1 MVNTDGR
8 TSWRERGKLK
18 TRRASVTMGDAEK
31 AYSKRFARWKII
43 IALLIVALIL
53 TIAIAAAI
61 GPVQISPLDVY
72 KIILQKI
79 PLVGGAIKVD
89 TSPINQEII
98 LLVRLPRVLAAALVG
113 VALSSSGAV
122 LQGLLRNP
130 IADPFIIGI
139 SAGASLGAA
148 VAMVT
153 GIGSSIFGLLYSVP
167 IAAFISAVGTVFLIY
182 NLSRIGGSMSMLTLL
197 LIGVAITSL
206 FSALVYLIMLITN
219 AQAQGILF
227 WMFGSLTMASWNYV
241 YMAFPFIIAGLAVIL
256 YFARDLNPIA
266 LGEEQA
272 HHLGVDTEMLK
283 KILLACVSL
292 VTAAAVSISGI
303 IGFIGLIIPH
313 IMRLLVGPDHRMLIP
328 SSALAGAI
336 VLILCD
342 TLARTVMS
350 PSEVPVGI
358 ITAILGCPFFI
369 YLLLRTRRGSWLSR
383 R

>member
-1 MVNTDGR
+1 LRLVSEGAI
-8 TSWRERGKLK
+8 E
-18 TRRASVTMGDAEK
+18 SVSKSGFGEK
-31 AYSKRFARWKII
+31 YFKRFNRWKITI
-43 IALLIVALIL
+43 IVLIVLLIL
-53 TIAIAAAI
+53 TVAVAAAI
-61 GPVQISPLDVY
+61 GPVQISPLEVY

-79 PLVGGAIKVD
+79 PLIGGSIQVD
-89 TSPINQEII
+89 SPPLTQEIV

-113 VALSSSGAV
+113 VALASSGSV

-139 SAGASLGAA
+139 SAGASLGASI
-148 VAMVT
+148 AMVT
-153 GIGSSIFGLLYSVP
+153 GIGASLLGILYSVP
-167 IAAFISAVGTVFLIY
+167 IAAFVSALGTVFLIY
-182 NLSRIGGSMSMLTLL
+182 SLSRVGGSVSMLTLL

-206 FSALVYLIMLITN
+206 FSALVYLIMLISN
-219 AQAQGILF
+219 AQAQGILY
-227 WMFGSLTMASWNYV
+227 WMFGSLTLAGWNYV
-241 YMAFPFIIAGLAVIL
+241 YMAFPFIIVGLGVIL

-272 HHLGVDTEMLK
+272 FHLGVDTEMLK
-283 KILLACVSL
+283 KILLACVAL

-342 TLARTVMS
+342 TLARTLIS
-350 PSEVPVGI
+350 PSEVPVGV

-369 YLLLRTRRGSWLSR
+369 YLLLRSRRGSWLR
-383 R
+383 RAMS

>member
-1 MVNTDGR
+1 M
-8 TSWRERGKLK
+8 K
-18 TRRASVTMGDAEK
+18 TMRASVNKGDAEE
-31 AYSKRFARWKII
+31 AYFKRFARWKII
-43 IALLIVALIL
+43 LALLILALIL
-53 TIAIAAAI
+53 TIAIATAI
-61 GPVQISPLDVY
+61 GPVQISPLEVY

-79 PLVGGAIKVD
+79 PLIGGAIKVD
-89 TSPINQEII
+89 ASPLNQEII
-98 LLVRLPRVLAAALVG
+98 LSVRLPRALAAALVG
-113 VALSSSGAV
+113 VALASSGAV

-139 SAGASLGAA
+139 SAGASLGASI
-148 VAMVT
+148 AMVT
-153 GIGSSIFGLLYSVP
+153 GIGASLFGLLYSVP
-167 IAAFISAVGTVFLIY
+167 IAAFVSAVGTVFLIY
-182 NLSRIGGSMSMLTLL
+182 NLSKIGGSMSMLTLL

-227 WMFGSLTMASWNYV
+227 WMFGSLTLASWNYV
-241 YMAFPFIIAGLAVIL
+241 YMALPFIIAGLGVIL

-283 KILLACVSL
+283 KILLTCVSL

-313 IMRLLVGPDHRMLIP
+313 IMRLLAGPDHRLLIP

-369 YLLLRTRRGSWLSR
+369 YLLLRTRRDSWLAR
-383 R
+383 AA

>member
-1 MVNTDGR
+1 VSKSGFEEKYLR
-8 TSWRERGKLK
+8 HFRKWKL
-18 TRRASVTMGDAEK
+18 TL
-31 AYSKRFARWKII
+31 F
-43 IALLIVALIL
+43 LLVLALIL
-53 TIAIAAAI
+53 TMIIAVAI
-61 GPVQISPLDVY
+61 GPVQISPLEVL
-72 KIILQKI
+72 KITFQKI
-79 PLVGGAIKVD
+79 PFIGNLIPAD
-89 TSPINQEII
+89 SSPLNQEII
-98 LLVRLPRVLAAALVG
+98 LFVRLPRVLAAALVG
-113 VALSSSGAV
+113 VALASSGTV

-139 SAGASLGAA
+139 SAGASLGAS
-148 VAMVT
+148 VALVS
-153 GIGSSIFGLLYSVP
+153 GIGASIFGLLYSVP
-167 IAAFISAVGTVFLIY
+167 IAAFISALGTVFLVY
-182 NLSRIGGSMSMLTLL
+182 SLSRIGGSTSMLTLL
-197 LIGVAITSL
+197 LIGVAVTTL
-206 FSALVYLIMLITN
+206 FSALVYLIMLVSN
-219 AQAQGILF
+219 EQSQGILF
-227 WMFGSLTMASWNYV
+227 WMFGSLTLAGWNYV
-241 YMAFPFIIAGLAVIL
+241 YMAFPFIIAGLGVLI

-283 KILLACVSL
+283 KILLAAVAL

-350 PSEVPVGI
+350 PTEVPVGI

-369 YLLLRTRRGSWLSR
+369 YLLLRSRRGSWLGR

>member
-1 MVNTDGR
+1 MNT
-8 TSWRERGKLK
+8 
-18 TRRASVTMGDAEK
+18 GDAEE
-31 AYSKRFARWKII
+31 AYFKRFARWKII
-43 IALLIVALIL
+43 LALLIVALIFI
-53 TIAIAAAI
+53 IAIAAAI
-61 GPVQISPLDVY
+61 GPVQISPLEVY
-72 KIILQKI
+72 KIILQKTPFI
-79 PLVGGAIKVD
+79 GDLIKSDASPL
-89 TSPINQEII
+89 NQEIV
-98 LLVRLPRVLAAALVG
+98 LLVRLPRVLEAALVG
-113 VALSSSGAV
+113 IALASSGAV

-139 SAGASLGAA
+139 SAGASLGAS
-148 VAMVT
+148 VATVS
-153 GIGSSIFGLLYSVP
+153 GIGASFFGILYSVP
-167 IAAFISAVGTVFLIY
+167 IVAFVSATGTVFLVY
-182 NLSRIGGSMSMLTLL
+182 LLSKIGESRSMLTLL

-206 FSALVYLIMLITN
+206 FSALVYLIMLVSN

-227 WMFGSLTMASWNYV
+227 WMFGSLTLASWNYV
-241 YMAFPFIIAGLAVIL
+241 YMALPFIIAGLGVIF
-256 YFARDLNPIA
+256 YFARDLNMIA

-313 IMRLLVGPDHRMLIP
+313 ILRILVGPDHRILIP

-369 YLLLRTRRGSWLSR
+369 YLLLSRRGSWRSR
-383 R
+383 G

>member
-1 MVNTDGR
+1 VNT
-8 TSWRERGKLK
+8 
-18 TRRASVTMGDAEK
+18 GDAGE
-31 AYSKRFARWKII
+31 AYFKRFARWKII
-43 IALLIVALIL
+43 LALLIVALIFV
-53 TIAIAAAI
+53 IAIAAAI
-61 GPVQISPLDVY
+61 GPVQISPLEVY
-72 KIILQKI
+72 KIILQKTPFI
-79 PLVGGAIKVD
+79 GDLIKSDASPL
-89 TSPINQEII
+89 NQEIV
-98 LLVRLPRVLAAALVG
+98 LQVRLPRVLAAALVG
-113 VALSSSGAV
+113 IALASSGAV

-139 SAGASLGAA
+139 SAGASLGAC
-148 VAMVT
+148 VAMVS
-153 GIGSSIFGLLYSVP
+153 GIGASLFGILYSVP
-167 IAAFISAVGTVFLIY
+167 IVAFVSAMGTVFMVY
-182 NLSRIGGSMSMLTLL
+182 MLSKIGESRSMLTLL

-206 FSALVYLIMLITN
+206 FSALVYLIMIVSN

-227 WMFGSLTMASWNYV
+227 WMFGSLTLAGWNYV
-241 YMAFPFIIAGLAVIL
+241 YMAFPFIIAGLGVIF
-256 YFARDLNPIA
+256 YFARDLNTIA

-313 IMRLLVGPDHRMLIP
+313 ILRILVGPDHRILIP

-369 YLLLRTRRGSWLSR
+369 YLLLSRRGSWSSR
-383 R
+383 G